1 MVAGM
6 SAKKPARTVK
16 RAAVS
21 STKSAA
27 KKGGAARSPSVRI
40 ASADGRR
47 GVEAWLEHVKP
58 EQQRL
63 VRRLDQLIMGA
74 IPEAVCAVK
83 FRKPTNP
90 LGVPFYGQPG
100 RGWIASVNSLKDQVR
115 LIFFAGRALKPM
127 PPLAAPPQARGI
139 DFHSDDEFDE
149 KRLKAWLQQ
158 AKRLPGWGR
167 V

>member
-1 MVAGM
+1 MVTVM
-6 SAKKPARTVK
+6 SANKTAK
-16 RAAVS
+16 

-27 KKGGAARSPSVRI
+27 TSATKSAAKSSSVHI
-40 ASADGRR
+40 VSADGRQ
-47 GVEAWLEHVKP
+47 GVQAWLDHVRP
-58 EQQRL
+58 EQQGL
-63 VRRLDQLIMGA
+63 VRRLDRMILEA
-74 IPEAVCAVK
+74 IPDAACAVK

-90 LGVPFYGQPG
+90 LGVPFYGLPG
-100 RGWIASVNSLKDQVR
+100 GGWIASVNSLKAQVR

-139 DFHSDDEFDE
+139 DFHSDDEVDE

-158 AKRLPGWGR
+158 AKKLPGWGR